1 MKRKIG
7 LEKKKG
13 RNLNVFL
20 VSKIGI
26 FNQETL
32 FLVET
37 NEIPVFSTDL
47 FLEGIGKFSQGIY
60 YVMNGQDVNVN
71 KGSKDI
77 YFFSRWNCIELS
89 KLLKI
94 S

>member
-32 FLVET
+32 FLAET

-77 YFFSRWNCIELS
+77 YFFQDGIA
-89 KLLKI
+89 
-94 S
+94 

>member
-1 MKRKIG
+1 MKREIG

-20 VSKIGI
+20 VSIIGI

-77 YFFSRWNCIELS
+77 YFFQDGIA
-89 KLLKI
+89 
-94 S
+94 

>member
-1 MKRKIG
+1 MKREIG

-77 YFFSRWNCIELS
+77 YFFQDGIA
-89 KLLKI
+89 
-94 S
+94 